1 MKRWVILIIIV
12 MAAGA
17 ALALTA
23 PTAKV
28 YSADKEQRFPQLK
41 MEQLND
47 QQRPFA
53 DEILKVSS
61 IGITGPYNSM
71 LRSPVMGQRLF
82 NLLDYVR
89 FNTSVPR
96 KLNEFAI
103 LIQAR
108 LWTSQVEWY
117 AHHPLAIKAGLSEA
131 VAADLK
137 DGKRPAGM
145 KPDEAAVYDFCMELS
160 TDHAVSDATFDRARE
175 ILGEQ
180 QLVDL
185 IALSGT
191 YVTVAML
198 LNTAQEPVP
207 AGKSP
212 PLQPLPPRVP

>member
-1 MKRWVILIIIV
+1 MKRWIILTIV
-12 MAAGA
+12 VATAGA
-17 ALALTA
+17 ALAVTI
-23 PTAKV
+23 PTVKV

-117 AHHPLAIKAGLSEA
+117 AHYPLAIKAGLPEA

-137 DGKRPAGM
+137 EGKRPASM
-145 KPDEAAVYDFCMELS
+145 QPDEALVYDLCMEIS
-160 TDHAVSDATFDRARE
+160 TKHSVSDATFKRARD
-175 ILGEQ
+175 LFSEQ
-180 QLVDL
+180 QVVDL
-185 IALSGT
+185 VMVSGT
-191 YVTVAML
+191 YVSIAML
-198 LNTAQEPVP
+198 ANTAEEGVP
-207 AGKSP
+207 AGKTPPFQSP
-212 PLQPLPPRVP
+212 PSGQ